1 MNKFEPVIG
10 LEVHVELE
18 TESKMFCRC
27 PNIFGKAP
35 NSLICPVCMG
45 LPGVLPVLN
54 KKALDLGTRAA
65 LALNC
70 RIQKEIVFE
79 RKNYFYPDLPKGYQ
93 ISQYVSPL
101 GEEGFLEVRGRKVA
115 INRVHL
121 EEDAGKLIHKDR
133 YSLVDLNR
141 AGVPLLE
148 IVSCP
153 DLFSP
158 EEAFIYLKELK
169 LLLRYVGISNCDM
182 EKGFLRCD
190 ANVSIKPKGRKELGV
205 RTELKNMNSFS
216 QVKEALAYEIKRQSS
231 VLEEG
236 SRVFQETRLWDEK
249 LGKTKVMRS
258 KEGSHD
264 YRYFPEPD
272 LVRFS
277 VTDENIS
284 RQKELIGE
292 LPAVKKARFIKEYS
306 LSENETE
313 VILSSPFLGGFFE
326 ECLLKTDRTKK
337 VVNWIT
343 GPLLETVNS
352 KKMELSDIKVS
363 AGNFV
368 SLVEMMDRGEIT
380 NLTAKAILSDII
392 DKDADPEEIVRE
404 KGLSCVSNESELTE
418 FVNRVIAENP
428 KAVEDY
434 KVGKSQALMFLVGRV
449 MKLTQGKANPN
460 KLKELFKSALS

>member
-10 LEVHVELE
+10 LEVHVELD

-27 PNIFGKAP
+27 PNVFGKEP
-35 NSLICPVCMG
+35 NSLVCPVCMG

-54 KKALDLGTRAA
+54 KKALDLGTRTA

-70 RIQKEIVFE
+70 RIQKEIIFE

-93 ISQYVSPL
+93 ISQYVNPL
-101 GEEGFLEVRGRKVA
+101 GEKGFLEVKGRKVA

-121 EEDAGKLIHKDR
+121 EEDAGKLIHKDK

-158 EEAFIYLKELK
+158 EEAFNYLKELK
-169 LLLRYVGISNCDM
+169 LLLRYIGISNCDM

-190 ANVSIKPKGRKELGV
+190 ANVSIRPKGDKELGV
-205 RTELKNMNSFS
+205 KTELKNMNSFS
-216 QVKEALAYEIKRQSS
+216 QVREALAYEIKRQSS

-236 SRVFQETRLWDEK
+236 GRVFQETLLWDEK
-249 LGKTKVMRS
+249 SGKTKVMRS

-277 VTDENIS
+277 VSDEDIS

-292 LPAVKKARFIKEYS
+292 LPAVKRERFMKDYS
-306 LSENETE
+306 LSEQESE
-313 VILSSPFLGGFFE
+313 LILSSPFLGGFFE
-326 ECLLKTDRTKK
+326 ECLLKTDKTRK

-343 GPLLETVNS
+343 GPLLETVNN
-352 KKMELSDIKVS
+352 KKMELSDLKVS

-368 SLVEMMDRGEIT
+368 NLVEMVDRGEIT
-380 NLTAKAILSDII
+380 NLTAKAILSNII
-392 DKDADPEEIVRE
+392 GKDADPKEIVKE
-404 KGLSCVSNESELTE
+404 KGLSCVSDEGELTG
-418 FVNRVIAENP
+418 FVDKVIAENP
-428 KAVEDY
+428 RAVGDY
-434 KVGKSQALMFLVGRV
+434 RAGKSQALMFLVGQV
-449 MKLTQGKANPN
+449 MKQTRGKADPN
-460 KLKELFKSALS
+460 KLKEMFKAAI

>member
-10 LEVHVELE
+10 LEVHVELD

-27 PNIFGKAP
+27 PNVFGKEP
-35 NSLICPVCMG
+35 NSLVCPVCMG

-54 KKALDLGTRAA
+54 KKALDLGTRTA

-70 RIQKEIVFE
+70 RIQKDIIFE

-93 ISQYVSPL
+93 ISQYVNPL
-101 GEEGFLEVRGRKVA
+101 GEKGFLEVKGRKVA

-121 EEDAGKLIHKDR
+121 EEDAGKLIHKDK

-158 EEAFIYLKELK
+158 EEAFNYLKELK
-169 LLLRYVGISNCDM
+169 LLLRYIGISNCDM

-190 ANVSIKPKGRKELGV
+190 ANVSIRPKGDKELGV
-205 RTELKNMNSFS
+205 KTELKNMNSFS
-216 QVKEALAYEIKRQSS
+216 QVREALAYEIKRQSS

-236 SRVFQETRLWDEK
+236 GRVFQETLLWDEK
-249 LGKTKVMRS
+249 SGKTKVMRS

-277 VTDENIS
+277 VSDEDIS

-292 LPAVKKARFIKEYS
+292 LPAVKRERFMKDYS
-306 LSENETE
+306 LSEQESE
-313 VILSSPFLGGFFE
+313 LILSSPFLGGFFE
-326 ECLLKTDRTKK
+326 ECLLKTDKTRK

-343 GPLLETVNS
+343 GPLLETVNN
-352 KKMELSDIKVS
+352 KKMELSDLKVS

-368 SLVEMMDRGEIT
+368 NLVEMVDRGEIT
-380 NLTAKAILSDII
+380 NLTAKAILSNII
-392 DKDADPEEIVRE
+392 GKDADPKEIVKE
-404 KGLSCVSNESELTE
+404 KGLSCVSDEGELTG
-418 FVNRVIAENP
+418 FVDKVIAENP
-428 KAVEDY
+428 RAVGDY
-434 KVGKSQALMFLVGRV
+434 RAGKSQALMFLVGQV
-449 MKLTQGKANPN
+449 MKQTRGKADPN
-460 KLKELFKSALS
+460 KLKEMFKAAI